1 MALVPNFPKPTLI
14 RIEWQ
19 TRMTLGSKRVKIGT
33 LNSKLIPD
41 GLSSSESLAYAVQSE
56 LRAEIPDVPLQSA
69 GSELSD
75 VSFNNLS

>member
-1 MALVPNFPKPTLI
+1 MN
-14 RIEWQ
+14 
-19 TRMTLGSKRVKIGT
+19 SGT
-33 LNSKLIPD
+33 LNSKLVPD

>member
-1 MALVPNFPKPTLI
+1 
-14 RIEWQ
+14 
-19 TRMTLGSKRVKIGT
+19 MTLGSKRVNSGT
-33 LNSKLIPD
+33 LNSKLVPD

-75 VSFNNLS
+75 VSFNNLSRDKLFRI